1 MKFRAAADAICSGQD
16 GIVLARRRHVQ
27 CPTCNGSLTETE
39 GSPVSPYIN
48 VYTCEACGWHKLRC
62 GNSACESYMEGEPLA
77 AAWRYT
83 CVTCGWTGTGGPF
96 L

>member
-1 MKFRAAADAICSGQD
+1 MR
-16 GIVLARRRHVQ
+16 
-27 CPTCNGSLTETE
+27 CPTCNGTLTETE

-62 GNSACESYMEGEPLA
+62 GNSACDGYMEGEPSG

-83 CVTCGWTGTGGPF
+83 CITCGWTGTGGPF
-96 L
+96 A